1 MNIINAIQNSNFNP
15 SKLKEQSFITSLELK
30 DIVAFHQTLNNKETP
45 LVRLPGLAKRLGIG
59 KLLIKDESHRLELNA
74 FKVLGASY
82 AMHKQIKKFP
92 QIKTFCSATDG
103 NHGRSVSW
111 MARQLGRKAI
121 IYMPKGAIQDRVSAI
136 ESEGA
141 EVFVINQ
148 DYNAAVKMA
157 NAQVSNGNKISGNH
171 SWSLIQDTAWYGYE
185 EVPLDIMRGYCTQV
199 FEMTRQIGME
209 KVDVLFLQS
218 GVGSWAASI
227 VGYIMNQWNNLP
239 LCISVEP
246 HSANC
251 LFESIKAGNSV
262 SVDTDKTTIM
272 AGLNCGS
279 VSTLAWPILHNG
291 LIGSISIADRLSE
304 KAMEMLANPIAGD
317 PVVISGASGA
327 SGLGGLIGLCQTNQY
342 STFKERIL
350 LNKQSTV
357 LIINT
362 EGDTNPSNHQ
372 NVMGSN

>member
-1 MNIINAIQNSNFNP
+1 MNIINAIQNSNFNL
-15 SKLKEQSFITSLELK
+15 SKLKEHSFITSLELQ
-30 DIVAFHQTLNNKETP
+30 DIVAFHQTLDNKETP

-59 KLLIKDESHRLELNA
+59 KLLIKDESHRLGLNA

-82 AMHKQIKKFP
+82 AMHKQIEKFP

-103 NHGRSVSW
+103 NHGRSVTW
-111 MARQLGRKAI
+111 MARKLGRKAI
-121 IYMPKGAIQDRVSAI
+121 IYMPKGTVHDRVNAI

-148 DYNAAVKMA
+148 DYNVAVKMA
-157 NAQVSNGNKISGNH
+157 NAQVYNGNKISGNH
-171 SWSLIQDTAWYGYE
+171 SWSLIQDTAWYGYK

-199 FEMTRQIGME
+199 FEMTRQIGKE

-251 LFESIKAGNSV
+251 LFESIKAGTSV
-262 SVDTDKTTIM
+262 SIDTDKTTIM

-304 KAMEMLANPIAGD
+304 KAVEMLANPIAGD

>member
-1 MNIINAIQNSNFNP
+1 
-15 SKLKEQSFITSLELK
+15 
-30 DIVAFHQTLNNKETP
+30 
-45 LVRLPGLAKRLGIG
+45 
-59 KLLIKDESHRLELNA
+59 
-74 FKVLGASY
+74 
-82 AMHKQIKKFP
+82 
-92 QIKTFCSATDG
+92 
-103 NHGRSVSW
+103 
-111 MARQLGRKAI
+111 MARKLGRKAI
-121 IYMPKGAIQDRVSAI
+121 IYMPKGTVHDRVSAI

-157 NAQVSNGNKISGNH
+157 NAQVYNGNKISGNH

-199 FEMTRQIGME
+199 FEITRQIGKE
-209 KVDVLFLQS
+209 KIDVLFLQS

-227 VGYIMNQWNNLP
+227 VGYIMNQWKNPP

-251 LFESIKAGNSV
+251 LFESIKAGNPV

-304 KAMEMLANPIAGD
+304 KAMEMLANPITGD

-327 SGLGGLIGLCQTNQY
+327 SGLGGLIGLCQTNKC

>member
-1 MNIINAIQNSNFNP
+1 MNIINAIQNSNFNL
-15 SKLKEQSFITSLELK
+15 SKLKEHSFITSLELQ
-30 DIVAFHQTLNNKETP
+30 DIVAFHQTLDNKETP

-59 KLLIKDESHRLELNA
+59 KLLIKDESHRLGLNA

-82 AMHKQIKKFP
+82 AMHKQIEKFP

-103 NHGRSVSW
+103 NHGRSVTW

-121 IYMPKGAIQDRVSAI
+121 IYMPKGTVHNRVSAI

-157 NAQVSNGNKISGNH
+157 NAQVYNGNKISGNH

-199 FEMTRQIGME
+199 FEITRQIGKE

-227 VGYIMNQWNNLP
+227 VGYIMNQWKNPP

-251 LFESIKAGNSV
+251 LFESIKAGNPV

-304 KAMEMLANPIAGD
+304 KAMEMLANPITGD

-327 SGLGGLIGLCQTNQY
+327 SGLGGLIGLCQTNKC